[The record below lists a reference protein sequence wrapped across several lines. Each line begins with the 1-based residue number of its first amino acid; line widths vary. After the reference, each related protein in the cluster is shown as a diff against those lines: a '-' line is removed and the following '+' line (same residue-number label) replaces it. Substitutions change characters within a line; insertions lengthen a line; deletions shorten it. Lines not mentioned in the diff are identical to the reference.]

1 MIILYGSCRWSLGES
16 REVQPL
22 WLIGEFS
29 ALLAMRLGKFP
40 NKLWY
45 FLAEIP
51 PCVIGMP
58 IEPACGLCSLHS
70 LYPLCSLY
78 RVCRTS
84 RTAVAISMLAQPKLS
99 IYYFSFRSVGGG
111 AVVFVFKGSFARGGR
126 IQGFPD
132 KYARSEARGRFVGKR
147 HSRLTLKPT
156 SSPVLNLPLKTGM
169 IAPLCLR
176 QGNYHLYFPPN
187 SVNFVVLVY

>member
-1 MIILYGSCRWSLGES
+1 MPSPMGCAEGLAPC
-16 REVQPL
+16 
-22 WLIGEFS
+22 LIGEFS

-111 AVVFVFKGSFARGGR
+111 AVGYKVFPINTLA
-126 IQGFPD
+126 
-132 KYARSEARGRFVGKR
+132 AKR
-147 HSRLTLKPT
+147 EEDLSG
-156 SSPVLNLPLKTGM
+156 NG
-169 IAPLCLR
+169 IAA
-176 QGNYHLYFPPN
+176 
-187 SVNFVVLVY
+187 

>member
-1 MIILYGSCRWSLGES
+1 MILRIFGDGKKPFPMGCAEGLAPC
-16 REVQPL
+16 
-22 WLIGEFS
+22 LIGEFS

-111 AVVFVFKGSFARGGR
+111 AVVSVCKGFSCMG
-126 IQGFPD
+126 Q
-132 KYARSEARGRFVGKR
+132 SEARF
-147 HSRLTLKPT
+147 SR
-156 SSPVLNLPLKTGM
+156 
-169 IAPLCLR
+169 
-176 QGNYHLYFPPN
+176 
-187 SVNFVVLVY
+187 